1 VAARTLLLFKVVPTQ
16 QDVAQL
22 YVNKQHK
29 YFMLKKILT
38 SPWTALLTLALIV
51 SIRIADPVFVESV
64 RLRYFDT
71 LITAKE
77 PTFNNIVTV
86 NIDEPTLDKYG
97 QWPLPRAEYAKII
110 KDLYDRGAS
119 LVVLN
124 VLMAEP
130 DRTGGDAGLSAA
142 LKNYPVILGSV
153 PSNKTKNTPRVP
165 GSAVLGPEWLDQI
178 VQYSGLIAN
187 VPQLENSAAG
197 VGIVSTLP
205 EVDGVNRRMP
215 LIVAVDDKLYP
226 ALSLE
231 TLRVAAGDST
241 FQVKLFEGGVEKM
254 RVPKFGPV
262 TTDNLGRVWIDWS
275 QESRSFGLTKLP
287 KDLEGAI
294 VIVGPTAAGIGNPVP
309 TSKGA
314 VWPHEVQA
322 AVIGTMMNGVVIQR
336 PDYADGVEILALLA
350 FGILLIFL
358 SRWTYVGIGAT
369 VVIVGAVVPGTM
381 WAFTNWLILSDATAI
396 SFGLI
401 LVALHTYGVKF
412 VSEFLQK
419 QAVKK
424 QFAGYCSPEVVRL
437 LQENP
442 DLIKKG
448 IKKDVSVMFSD
459 LRGFTPIGEYFDKP
473 GNGGPQGLATYMNGY
488 MDAITIPIIDA
499 NGMVLKYVGDASMH
513 IHGAPLDDDRH
524 AHTIVAVGLEMLD
537 AVDEYTEIM
546 EAQGL
551 PPAAMGWG
559 CNTGYGYIGEMGS
572 TARHGYDILGDM
584 VSTAARLE
592 ARCKAYGVLCI
603 IGAETYNRTKDDFF
617 YLLLDNLQPKG
628 KTVADLI
635 YTVLRTRGI
644 DYARDKIAHDVMHDL
659 YRQKKFDEAAAMCAK
674 LKGNFGGQM
683 DKYYKIWIERC
694 DFMKL
699 QDLGDNWN
707 GEFVAHEK

>member
-1 VAARTLLLFKVVPTQ
+1 
-16 QDVAQL
+16 
-22 YVNKQHK
+22 
-29 YFMLKKILT
+29 MLKKLLL
-38 SPWTALLTLALIV
+38 SPWTALLTLALV
-51 SIRIADPVFVESV
+51 VGIRIADPAFVESV

-71 LITAKE
+71 LITSKE
-77 PTFNNIVTV
+77 VTVNNIVTV
-86 NIDEPTLDKYG
+86 DIDEATLDKYG

-110 KDLYDRGAS
+110 KDLYDRGAG

-130 DRTGGDAGLSAA
+130 DRTGGDASLSSA
-142 LKNYPVILGSV
+142 LKQYPVILGSV

-165 GSAVLGPEWLDQI
+165 GSAVLGPEFMDQI
-178 VQYSGLIAN
+178 VQYPGLIAN
-187 VPQLENSAAG
+187 ISQLENNAAG

-215 LIVAVDDKLYP
+215 LIVTVDGKLYP

-254 RVPKFGPV
+254 RIPKFGPV
-262 TTDNLGRVWIDWS
+262 TTDPLGRVWIDWS
-275 QESRSFGLTKLP
+275 QESRSFGLTQLP
-287 KDLEGAI
+287 KDLMGAI

-314 VWPHEVQA
+314 VFPHEVQA
-322 AVIGTMMNGVVIQR
+322 AVIGTMANGVVIQR
-336 PDYADGVEILALLA
+336 PDWADGAEILALLLA
-350 FGILLIFL
+350 GIALLFL
-358 SRWTYVGIGAT
+358 TRWTYVGIISG
-369 VVIVGAVVPGTM
+369 VVIIGSSVFAGSYAYSQ
-381 WAFTNWLILSDATAI
+381 FTWLFDSTAI
-396 SFGLI
+396 VVGLV
-401 LVALHTYGVKF
+401 LVMLHAYGVKF

-419 QAVKK
+419 QAIKK

-473 GNGGPQGLATYMNGY
+473 GNGGPEGLAKYMNGY

-537 AVDEYTEIM
+537 RVDEYTKIM

-559 CNTGYGYIGEMGS
+559 CNTGDGYIGEMGS

-635 YTVLRTRGI
+635 YTVLRTRGV
-644 DYARDKIAHDVMHDL
+644 DYSKELETHNKMHVL
-659 YRQKKFDEAAAMCAK
+659 YKEKKFDAAAILCGE
-674 LKGNFGGQM
+674 LKGKFGGQM
-683 DKYYKIWIERC
+683 DKYYKMWIERC
-694 DFMKL
+694 DFMKQ
-699 QDLGDNWN
+699 QDLSDNWN

>member
-1 VAARTLLLFKVVPTQ
+1 
-16 QDVAQL
+16 
-22 YVNKQHK
+22 
-29 YFMLKKILT
+29 MLKKILI
-38 SPWTALLTLALIV
+38 SPWTALLTLALV
-51 SIRIADPVFVESV
+51 VGIRIADPTFVESV

-110 KDLYDRGAS
+110 KDLYDRGAG

-130 DRTGGDAGLSAA
+130 DRTGGDASLSSA

-153 PSNKTKNTPRVP
+153 PSDKTKNTPRVP
-165 GSAVLGPEWLDQI
+165 GSAVLGPEFMDQI
-178 VQYSGLIAN
+178 VQYPGLIAN
-187 VPQLENSAAG
+187 VPSLENSAAG

-215 LIVAVDDKLYP
+215 LIVTVDGKLYP

-254 RVPKFGPV
+254 RIPKFGPV
-262 TTDNLGRVWIDWS
+262 TTDPLGRVWIDWS
-275 QESRSFGLTKLP
+275 QQSRSFGLTQLP

-294 VIVGPTAAGIGNPVP
+294 VIVGPTAAGISNPVP

-314 VWPHEVQA
+314 VFPHDVQA
-322 AVIGTMMNGVVIQR
+322 AVIGTMANGVVIQR
-336 PDYADGVEILALLA
+336 PDYADGVEILALAL

-369 VVIVGAVVPGTM
+369 VVIIGSSIPGTM
-381 WAFTNWLILSDATAI
+381 YAFNNWLVLGDATAI
-396 SFGLI
+396 SIGLG
-401 LVALHTYGVKF
+401 LVALHCYGIKF
-412 VSEFLQK
+412 ISEFLQK
-419 QAVKK
+419 QAIKK

-473 GNGGPQGLATYMNGY
+473 GNGGPEGLAKYMNGY

-513 IHGAPLDDDRH
+513 IHGAPLDDPNH
-524 AHTIVAVGLEMLD
+524 ARTIVAVGLEMLD
-537 AVDEYTEIM
+537 QVDEYTKMM

-559 CNTGYGYIGEMGS
+559 CNTGDGYIGEMGS

-635 YTVLRTRGI
+635 YTVLRTRGA
-644 DYARDKIAHDVMHDL
+644 DYTRDKIAHDVMHDL
-659 YRQKKFDEAAAMCAK
+659 YKQKKFDEAAAMCKK

>member
-1 VAARTLLLFKVVPTQ
+1 MKIEF
-16 QDVAQL
+16 
-22 YVNKQHK
+22 
-29 YFMLKKILT
+29 KKILV
-38 SPWTALLTLALIV
+38 SPWTALLTLALV
-51 SIRIADPVFVESV
+51 LSIRIVDPTFVESV

-71 LITAKE
+71 LITAKA
-77 PTFNNIVTV
+77 PTENNIVTV
-86 NIDEPTLDKYG
+86 NIDEPSLDKYG
-97 QWPLPRAEYAKII
+97 QWPLPRNEYAKII
-110 KDLYDRGAS
+110 KDLYDRGAG

-130 DRTGGDAGLSAA
+130 DRTGGDAVLSGA
-142 LKNYPVILGSV
+142 LKNHPVVLPSV
-153 PSNKTKNTPRVP
+153 PSQKTKNNPRVA
-165 GSAVLGPEWLDQI
+165 GAAVMNPEFADQI
-178 VQYSGLIAN
+178 ITYPGLIAN
-187 VPQLENSAAG
+187 VPQLENNAVG

-205 EVDGVNRRMP
+205 EVDGVNRRLP
-215 LIVAVDDKLYP
+215 LIVSVDGKLYP
-226 ALSLE
+226 SLAME

-254 RVPKFGPV
+254 RIPKFGPI
-262 TTDNLGRVWIDWS
+262 TTDNFGRVWIDWS
-275 QESRSFGLTKLP
+275 QQNKSVSLTALP
-287 KDLEGAI
+287 KDFGGAI
-294 VIVGPTAAGIGNPVP
+294 VIVGPSAAGIANPVP
-309 TSKGA
+309 TAKGA
-314 VWPHEVQA
+314 VWPQDVQA
-322 AVIGTMMNGVVIQR
+322 AVIGTMVNGVVIQR

-358 SRWTYVGIGAT
+358 SRWTYVGICAT
-369 VVIVGAVVPGTM
+369 VVIVGAVVPGTIYV
-381 WAFTNWLILSDATAI
+381 FNNWLILGDATAI
-396 SFGLI
+396 AAGLVI
-401 LVALHTYGVKF
+401 VALHTYGVKF

-419 QAVKK
+419 QAIKK

-473 GNGGPQGLATYMNGY
+473 GNGGPEGLAKYMNGY

-513 IHGAPLDDDRH
+513 LHGAPLDDDKH

-537 AVDEYTEIM
+537 RVDAFTKEK

-635 YTVLRTRGI
+635 YTVLRTKGV
-644 DYARDKIAHDVMHDL
+644 DYSKDKQQHDAMHDL
-659 YRQKKFDEAAAMCAK
+659 YRQKKFDEAAAMCKK

-694 DFMKL
+694 DFMKV

>member
-1 VAARTLLLFKVVPTQ
+1 
-16 QDVAQL
+16 
-22 YVNKQHK
+22 
-29 YFMLKKILT
+29 MLKKLLL
-38 SPWTALLTLALIV
+38 SPWTALLTLVLV
-51 SIRIADPVFVESV
+51 VGIRIADPSFVESV

-71 LITAKE
+71 LITAKA
-77 PTFNNIVTV
+77 PTDNNIVTV
-86 NIDEPTLDKYG
+86 NIDEAALDKLG
-97 QWPLPRAEYAKII
+97 QWPLPRARYADIVR
-110 KDLYDRGAS
+110 DLYQRGAG

-124 VLMAEP
+124 VLMPEV
-130 DRTGGDAGLSAA
+130 DRTGGDSKLAQAMQQ
-142 LKNYPVILGSV
+142 YTVILSSV
-153 PSNKTKNTPRVP
+153 GADKNKNTAQKFGLV
-165 GSAVLGPEWLDQI
+165 VIGPFNAPI
-178 VQYSGLIAN
+178 PTYSGIIAN
-187 VPQLENSAAG
+187 IPPLENSA
-197 VGIVSTLP
+197 VGIGTTNTLP
-205 EVDGVNRRMP
+205 EIDGVNRRMP
-215 LIVAVDDKLYP
+215 LLTQVEDGTGKFIFP
-226 ALSLE
+226 SLSME
-231 TLRVAAGDST
+231 ILRVAAGDST
-241 FQVKLFEGGVEKM
+241 QQVKLNEYGVEKM
-254 RVPKFGPV
+254 RIPKFGPIA
-262 TTDNLGRVWIDWS
+262 TDSSGRVWIDWS
-275 QESRSFGLTKLP
+275 QRNQSYSLADLP
-287 KDLEGAI
+287 KDLAGAI
-294 VIVGPTAAGIGNPVP
+294 VIVGPTAAGIANPLP
-309 TSKGA
+309 TAIGA
-314 VWPHEVQA
+314 VWPHDVQA
-322 AVIGTMMNGVVIQR
+322 ATVGTMFNNVVIQR
-336 PDYADGVEILALLA
+336 PDYADGVEIIALLA
-350 FGILLIFL
+350 FGVLLIFL
-358 SRWTYVGIGAT
+358 SRWTYVGICAT

-381 WAFTNWLILSDATAI
+381 WAFTNWLVLSDATAI

-419 QAVKK
+419 QAIKK

-448 IKKDVSVMFSD
+448 VKKDVSVMFSD

-473 GNGGPQGLATYMNGY
+473 GNGGPEGLAKYMNGY

-524 AHTIVAVGLEMLD
+524 AHTIVRVGLEMLD
-537 AVDEYTEIM
+537 RVDEYTKTM

-559 CNTGYGYIGEMGS
+559 CNTGDGYIGEMGS

-635 YTVLRTRGI
+635 YTVLRTRGV
-644 DYARDKIAHDVMHDL
+644 DYTRDKIAHDVMHDL
-659 YRQKKFDEAAAMCAK
+659 YRQKQFDEAAAMCKK

-683 DKYYKIWIERC
+683 DKYYKMWIERC
-694 DFMKL
+694 EFMKQ

>member
-1 VAARTLLLFKVVPTQ
+1 MQKLI
-16 QDVAQL
+16 
-22 YVNKQHK
+22 
-29 YFMLKKILT
+29 KKILT
-38 SPWTALLTLALIV
+38 SPWTALLTLALV
-51 SIRIADPVFVESV
+51 LSIRILDPVFVESV

-71 LITAKE
+71 LITQKS
-77 PTFNNIVTV
+77 PTANNIYTV
-86 NIDEPTLDKYG
+86 NIDEAALDKYG

-110 KDLYDRGAS
+110 KDLYDRGAG

-124 VLMAEP
+124 VIMAEP
-130 DRTGGDAGLSAA
+130 DRTGGDAVLANA
-142 LKNYPVILGSV
+142 LKQYPVVMGSV
-153 PSNKTKNTPRVP
+153 PSQKTKNSPRNP

-178 VQYSGLIAN
+178 VQYPGLIAN
-187 VPQLENSAAG
+187 VPQLENAAAG
-197 VGIVSTLP
+197 IGIVSTLP
-205 EVDGVNRRMP
+205 EVDGVNRRLP
-215 LIVAVDDKLYP
+215 LVVSVDGKLYP
-226 ALSLE
+226 SISMEA
-231 TLRVAAGDST
+231 LRVAAGDST
-241 FQVKLFEGGVEKM
+241 FQVKLNELGVEKM
-254 RVPKFGPV
+254 RIPKFGPV
-262 TTDNLGRVWIDWS
+262 TTDNLGRIWIDWS
-275 QESRSFGLTKLP
+275 QENKSLSLMDLP
-287 KDLEGAI
+287 KNFNGAI
-294 VIVGPTAAGIGNPVP
+294 VIVGPTAAGISNPVG

-314 VWPHEVQA
+314 VWPQDVQA
-322 AVIGTMMNGVVIQR
+322 AAIATMINGVVIQR
-336 PDYADGVEILALLA
+336 PDYAEGAEIIALLA
-350 FGILLIFL
+350 FSILLIFL
-358 SRWTYVGIGAT
+358 SRWTYVGICAT
-369 VVIVGAVVPGTM
+369 VVIVGAVVPGTIY
-381 WAFTNWLILSDATAI
+381 AFNNWLILSDATAI
-396 SFGLI
+396 AFGLVI
-401 LVALHTYGVKF
+401 VALHTYGVKF

-419 QAVKK
+419 QAIKK

-473 GNGGPQGLATYMNGY
+473 GNGGPQGLAEYMNGY

-513 IHGAPLDDDRH
+513 IHGAPLDDDQH
-524 AHTIVAVGLEMLD
+524 AHTIVRVGLEMLD
-537 AVDEYTEIM
+537 RVDEYTKKM

-559 CNTGYGYIGEMGS
+559 CNTGDGYIGEMGS

-635 YTVLRTRGI
+635 YTVLRTRGE
-644 DYARDKIAHDVMHDL
+644 DYTRDKIAHDVMHDL

-683 DKYYKIWIERC
+683 DKYYKMWIERC